1 MSLPADSRSGIR
13 RAIDVRTRERVEP
26 SSAPRTR
33 RGGSLADFAI
43 DEANGDSLLALDIAA
58 TAYVALKALKA
69 QRRPDGPVGRAMILD
84 RRWPSPVSRGRLR
97 AETTAGLDPLECLR
111 CRSSSSSHAW
121 LLVVPP
127 RADPEPGMYCH
138 DCADEVGIIDDI
150 LQRLGGAE
158 IEIPPDAFH

>member
-13 RAIDVRTRERVEP
+13 RAIDVRTRELVEP

-69 QRRPDGPVGRAMILD
+69 QRRPDGPSAGR
-84 RRWPSPVSRGRLR
+84 
-97 AETTAGLDPLECLR
+97 
-111 CRSSSSSHAW
+111 
-121 LLVVPP
+121 
-127 RADPEPGMYCH
+127 
-138 DCADEVGIIDDI
+138 
-150 LQRLGGAE
+150 
-158 IEIPPDAFH
+158 